1 MTDDEPFWKRK
12 RLGEMTPEEWESL
25 CDGCGR
31 CCLLKLEDE
40 DTQEVVYTRLACKL
54 LDIGTC
60 RCGSY
65 ETRHQK
71 VPDCVR
77 LTPESAGTLE
87 WLPPSCA
94 YRLVANGEELAWWHP
109 LVSGDPETVHQA
121 GISVRDFAI
130 SEKKVRKGRFERFLL
145 KWG

>member
-1 MTDDEPFWKRK
+1 MTDESPFWKRK

-40 DTQEVVYTRLACKL
+40 DTQEIVYTRLACKL

-65 ETRHQK
+65 ATRHQK

-130 SEKKVRKGRFERFLL
+130 SEKKVRKGRYERFLL